1 MFLSSDEIDLM
12 TTKREK
18 EKQKL
23 LNLII
28 KIYANYGKNFLIVLI
43 KSKNGANCSRI
54 LLDLLTKN
62 ELKIDELSFENE
74 KELNPIQGILL
85 HVVKSKDEINYVVK
99 ISQGLIN
106 LLKFVYNNYKEI
118 NDLIEKYA
126 GYFQNKKNNYLTIDK
141 PKLNDNIEEIYT
153 LLSNIINLEKN
164 KKFTIINYEDIFKN
178 FVNLFK
184 KICLW
189 VNYAN
194 WAN

>member
-1 MFLSSDEIDLM
+1 MSSDEIDLM

-28 KIYANYGKNFLIVLI
+28 KIYADYGKNFLIVLI

-99 ISQGLIN
+99 ISQGLTN
-106 LLKFVYNNYKEI
+106 
-118 NDLIEKYA
+118 
-126 GYFQNKKNNYLTIDK
+126 
-141 PKLNDNIEEIYT
+141 
-153 LLSNIINLEKN
+153 
-164 KKFTIINYEDIFKN
+164 
-178 FVNLFK
+178 
-184 KICLW
+184 
-189 VNYAN
+189 
-194 WAN
+194 